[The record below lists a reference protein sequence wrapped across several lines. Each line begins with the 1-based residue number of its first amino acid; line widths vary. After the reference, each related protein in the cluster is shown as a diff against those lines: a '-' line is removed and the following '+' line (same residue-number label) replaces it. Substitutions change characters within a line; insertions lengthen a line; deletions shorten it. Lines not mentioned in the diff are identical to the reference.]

1 MTMMIEPGTLGGLLL
16 ISGAFAL
23 YKGSAFYSI
32 ILYFIADIMWAILA
46 YQAGDIFG
54 MVCISIGM
62 LLGIGVY
69 FKMQRGKFVK
79 HLRKE

>member
-32 ILYFIADIMWAILA
+32 ILYFIADRRNYVQKIMKICKTFTKGIRSNN
-46 YQAGDIFG
+46 GDQ
-54 MVCISIGM
+54 SNN
-62 LLGIGVY
+62 
-69 FKMQRGKFVK
+69 RNS
-79 HLRKE
+79 RN